1 MVPAVIRRSG
11 CAGSGKQKIRA
22 LPRNRGYRG
31 CGCRG
36 PEQSDIILRFP
47 GRPG

>member
-1 MVPAVIRRSG
+1 MVPAVIRVQPS
-11 CAGSGKQKIRA
+11 AGSGKQKIRA

-31 CGCRG
+31 YGCRG

-47 GRPG
+47 GRTE